1 MPINAA
7 CSKCQHTI
15 SVRSEFAGKKI
26 KCPKCQAVI
35 QLPGGVP
42 AEVGAT
48 AGAGAARSSA
58 PTGPRQRHNPLL
70 DLLDTSGV
78 EAAPVGQTCPNC
90 GKEIAPGNVLCMD
103 CGYHLGLGKQM
114 ETAIMIDEGDL
125 PDDDGRTDAEKRMA
139 KAEREV
145 DENPIGEF
153 GVDFGEGRESFLIA
167 LVAVAAL
174 VVFVG
179 AGVAIISSFDFITNY
194 IPSQMISL
202 IASSVLAVTS
212 AAWITTFAF
221 RVKPVQGLICVL
233 SAFLYCVPFGFM
245 QGRALLLPAIMLLA
259 SLLIGCASAWFVIY
273 PPESDDYGLALHFLQ
288 MASILT
294 TGRPLL

>member
-7 CSKCQHTI
+7 CPKCQHTI

-26 KCPKCQAVI
+26 KCPKCEAVI

-42 AEVGAT
+42 AQVGAS

-58 PTGPRQRHNPLL
+58 ATGPRQRHNPLL
-70 DLLDTSGV
+70 DLLDSTGV

-90 GKEIAPGNVLCMD
+90 GKDIAPGNVLCMD

-114 ETAIMIDEGDL
+114 ETAVMIDEGDL
-125 PDDDGRTDAEKRMA
+125 PDDDGRSDAEKRMA

-153 GVDFGEGRESFLIA
+153 GVDFGEGKESFLIA

-179 AGVAIISSFDFITNY
+179 AGIAIISSFEFITRY
-194 IPSQMISL
+194 ISSQMISL

-221 RVKPVQGLICVL
+221 RVKPVQGMICVF
-233 SAFLYCVPFGFM
+233 SVFLYCVPFGFM
-245 QGRALLLPAIMLLA
+245 QGKTLLLPAVMLLA
-259 SLLIGCASAWFVIY
+259 SVLIGSASAYFVMY
-273 PPESDDYGLALHFLQ
+273 PPEADDSALMILR
-288 MASILT
+288 MAST
-294 TGRPLL
+294 MMTGRPLV